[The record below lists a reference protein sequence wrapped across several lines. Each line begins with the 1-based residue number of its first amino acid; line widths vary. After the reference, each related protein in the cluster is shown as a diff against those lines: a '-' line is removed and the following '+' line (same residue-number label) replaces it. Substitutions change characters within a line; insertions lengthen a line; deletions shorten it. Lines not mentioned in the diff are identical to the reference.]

1 MTIHDK
7 VFFDSLKDCMFKLV
21 DIDLSWTSIKSYQIA
36 ELSKAFINSGYLK
49 SINLSYINMLDIS
62 NLRAKSNHVNDFVE
76 DMIELVSTSSKLMHL
91 NLNGLE
97 LSEKQVMN
105 FIRNGIAKSRTL
117 IGLHMSGNGIKE
129 GSTLRSEVF

>member
-7 VFFDSLKDCMFKLV
+7 VFFESLKDCMYKLV
-21 DIDLSWTSIKSYQIA
+21 DIDLSWTTIKSFQIA

-49 SINLSYINMLDIS
+49 SINLSYINMLDVS
-62 NLRAKSNHVNDFVE
+62 NLRAKLNHVNNFVD

-97 LSEKQVMN
+97 LDEK
-105 FIRNGIAKSRTL
+105 
-117 IGLHMSGNGIKE
+117 
-129 GSTLRSEVF
+129 